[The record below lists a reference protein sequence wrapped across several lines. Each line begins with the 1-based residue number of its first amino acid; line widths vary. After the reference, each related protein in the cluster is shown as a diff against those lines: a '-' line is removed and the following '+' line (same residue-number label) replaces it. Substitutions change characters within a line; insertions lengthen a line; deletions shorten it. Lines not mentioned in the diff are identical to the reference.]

1 MRRRSLMSPI
11 YSFVHPAESGTK
23 GGKWSFA
30 AVAHSQHGAVKADLD
45 QQVSPCFLEKP
56 TLEW

>member
-1 MRRRSLMSPI
+1 MSPI